1 VLESAPVTVQINR
14 ASKASTAA
22 AQFVQLYLQRETQLG
37 ATTLVH
43 PVPAR
48 AAQMISFQFGGPVE
62 VRFGGDVTRKCETAA
77 LIGLQTQQRC
87 QLLVRGNVETFVIA
101 FRASAMHRLFGLPAA
116 ETTNQDNAAHAVL
129 GAAASELTEQ
139 LGNARTFQE
148 RVQIADQ
155 FIIKQSFRAHASD
168 AIERAANEI
177 MLRQGGCRID
187 ALVQHTGLS
196 MRSFQRTFQQR
207 IGVSPKLYAR
217 IIRFEAALKTKAASP
232 HISWTTVAHQLGYYD
247 HMHLVHDFKQ
257 LSGEAPTGILDHAQP
272 VLAPQIASV
281 WRHDPDLVA
290 L

>member
-1 VLESAPVTVQINR
+1 
-14 ASKASTAA
+14 
-22 AQFVQLYLQRETQLG
+22 
-37 ATTLVH
+37 
-43 PVPAR
+43 
-48 AAQMISFQFGGPVE
+48 MISFQFGGPVE
-62 VRFGGDVTRKCETAA
+62 ARFYGADVTRKCETAA

-101 FRASAMHRLFGLPAA
+101 FRPSAMHQLFGLPAA

-148 RVQIADQ
+148 RVQIADH

-177 MLRQGGCRID
+177 VLRQGGCRID
-187 ALVQHTGLS
+187 AIAHDTGLS
-196 MRSFQRTFQQR
+196 MRTFQRTFQQR

-217 IIRFEAALKTKAASP
+217 IIRFETALKTKVGSP
-232 HISWTTVAHQLGYYD
+232 QISWTTIAHQLGYHD

-257 LSGEAPTGILDHAQP
+257 LSGEAPTSILDHAHA
-272 VLAPQIASV
+272 VLAPQIASA
-281 WRHDPDLVA
+281 WRHDTNLVA